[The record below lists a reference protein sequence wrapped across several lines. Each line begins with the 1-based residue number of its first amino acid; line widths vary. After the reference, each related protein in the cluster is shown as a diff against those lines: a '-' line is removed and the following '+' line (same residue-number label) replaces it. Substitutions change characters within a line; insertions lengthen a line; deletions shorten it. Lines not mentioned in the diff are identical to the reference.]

1 MAVRVSPFVAK
12 SAAAACARLR
22 DLCAPKM
29 SVDVLAGKFAVS
41 RETMDSWF
49 SGDMP
54 YAAFLQL
61 CAVAGVRVVDVMDYV
76 NDRNHAAANPAPAT
90 ATETPEP
97 VSAPPAVT
105 PPPTADAADDDVI
118 DDTPGMDGDE
128 LGLEGDLDGGDE
140 PPSVGEPSA
149 TAPSYGPK
157 SVDMSSPSALPFG
170 DDAYAD
176 APTPDFLSAPMV
188 DDSMSPADKALTS
201 WPAIVAAFAA
211 DRGVDVRRMEKSLP
225 KPSRNDDRVLG
236 LRFPTAKSAES
247 FTAKGFATALETVCA
262 DHGAPVA
269 IDVES

>member
-1 MAVRVSPFVAK
+1 MAIRVSPFVAK

-29 SVDVLAGKFAVS
+29 SVDVIAGKFAVS

-54 YAAFLQL
+54 YSAFLQL

-76 NDRNHAAANPAPAT
+76 NGRNHAAANPAPT
-90 ATETPEP
+90 TGTSGP
-97 VSAPPAVT
+97 VPAPPV
-105 PPPTADAADDDVI
+105 AAEDDVI
-118 DDTPGMDGDE
+118 DDTPGMNGDD
-128 LGLEGDLDGGDE
+128 LGLDDDAHGGE
-140 PPSVGEPSA
+140 TPVVGEPSA
-149 TAPSYGPK
+149 TDPSYEPK
-157 SVDMSSPSALPFG
+157 SVDMSSPSALPFS

-225 KPSRNDDRVLG
+225 KPSRRDDRVLG
-236 LRFPTAKSAES
+236 LRFPTAKSAEL
-247 FTAKGFATALETVCA
+247 FTAKGFAAALETVCA

>member
-1 MAVRVSPFVAK
+1 MAIRVSPFVAK

-76 NDRNHAAANPAPAT
+76 NGRNHAAANPAPT
-90 ATETPEP
+90 TETSEP
-97 VSAPPAVT
+97 VSAPPAVIA
-105 PPPTADAADDDVI
+105 PPTADAADDDII

-128 LGLEGDLDGGDE
+128 LGLEDDLDGGGE
-140 PPSVGEPSA
+140 PPAVGEPSA
-149 TAPSYGPK
+149 TAPSYEPK
-157 SVDMSSPSALPFG
+157 SVDMSSPSALPFS

-225 KPSRNDDRVLG
+225 KPSRHEDRVLG

>member
-1 MAVRVSPFVAK
+1 
-12 SAAAACARLR
+12 
-22 DLCAPKM
+22 
-29 SVDVLAGKFAVS
+29 
-41 RETMDSWF
+41 
-49 SGDMP
+49 
-54 YAAFLQL
+54 
-61 CAVAGVRVVDVMDYV
+61 
-76 NDRNHAAANPAPAT
+76 
-90 ATETPEP
+90 
-97 VSAPPAVT
+97 VT
-105 PPPTADAADDDVI
+105 PPPTAADDDDVI
-118 DDTPGMDGDE
+118 DDTPVMDGGE

-140 PPSVGEPSA
+140 PPAVGEPSA

>member
-1 MAVRVSPFVAK
+1 MAIRVSPFVAK

-54 YAAFLQL
+54 YSAFLQL

-76 NDRNHAAANPAPAT
+76 NGRNHAAANPAPTT
-90 ATETPEP
+90 ATETSEP
-97 VSAPPAVT
+97 VSAPPA
-105 PPPTADAADDDVI
+105 AAEDDVI

-128 LGLEGDLDGGDE
+128 LGLEDDLEVGDE
-140 PPSVGEPSA
+140 PPVAGEPSA
-149 TAPSYGPK
+149 TAPSYEPK
-157 SVDMSSPSALPFG
+157 SVDMSSPSALPFS

-225 KPSRNDDRVLG
+225 KPSRRDDRVLG